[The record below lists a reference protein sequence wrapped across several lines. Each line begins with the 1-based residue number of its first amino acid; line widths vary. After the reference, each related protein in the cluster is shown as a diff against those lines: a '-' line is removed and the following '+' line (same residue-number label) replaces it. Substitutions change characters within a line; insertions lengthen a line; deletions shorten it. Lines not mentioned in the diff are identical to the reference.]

1 MNWKVLILPFLLGG
15 CMSTGTGVLSMQD
28 DPVIVNTQVKE
39 LQSLLAPDRQAV
51 VAVYDFPDLTGQR
64 RDKDGIASIS
74 TAVTQGGTAL
84 LISALKEAGGG
95 TWFRVVERN
104 RVDDLAKER
113 QIVRQ
118 TREEYLGEGANKLE
132 PMLFA
137 GLIIQGGI
145 IGYDTNIQTGGAG
158 ARYLGIGGSTV
169 YRKDQ
174 VVVSLRAVNTNTG
187 EVILNVQVSKTILSV
202 GRDLSVF
209 KFVDVGTKLV
219 EAEAGMT
226 ENEANTMAVKMAI
239 EEAVLQLIK
248 QGIEK
253 GYFKYGGMGE

>member
-15 CMSTGTGVLSMQD
+15 CMSSGVGVLSMQD
-28 DPVIVNTQVKE
+28 NPTVVTTKVKE
-39 LQSLLAPDRQAV
+39 LQSLPPPERQAV

-64 RDKDGIASIS
+64 RDRDGLASIS
-74 TAVTQGGTAL
+74 TAVTQGGTPL

-158 ARYLGIGGSTV
+158 ARYLGIGGTTM

-174 VVVSLRAVNTNTG
+174 VVVALRAVNTNTG
-187 EVILNVQVSKTILSV
+187 EVILNVQVSKTVLSV
-202 GRDLSVF
+202 GRDLSLF

-253 GYFKYGGMGE
+253 GYFRYGGTGE